1 MVGAPSPG
9 SPVLGRLPAFLDP
22 RGRSGRA
29 AFWIGVF
36 VHFQLL
42 QILGIDR
49 WIAEV
54 RHGLPPQFGG
64 GLATVVTFLEF
75 WLIFVLITR
84 RWHDTGF
91 RVPWWLIL
99 GIPLFGW
106 LVVPVILA
114 FVGGTNG
121 PNRWGPPPGAD
132 DGELASLR
140 RTLARA
146 RSRNGEATTRPSAAP
161 SASAPP
167 RGPAARAARR
177 PAKAATVVAPASG
190 VITRATPK
198 TFAPKRDPVIVRPRR
213 LF

>member
-1 MVGAPSPG
+1 MVDANSSRSSVG
-9 SPVLGRLPAFLDP
+9 GRLPALIDP
-22 RGRSGRA
+22 RGRSGRM
-29 AFWIGVF
+29 AFWIGF
-36 VHFQLL
+36 AIHFQLL

-54 RHGLPPQFGG
+54 RHGLPPAFGG
-64 GLATVVTFLEF
+64 GLATAATFLEF

-106 LVVPVILA
+106 LVVPVILV
-114 FVGGTNG
+114 FVGGTPG

-132 DGELASLR
+132 DGELAQLR
-140 RTLARA
+140 RSLARA
-146 RSRNGEATTRPSAAP
+146 RSESDETPTRPSTSPPPSAAP
-161 SASAPP
+161 EAP
-167 RGPAARAARR
+167 AARR
-177 PAKAATVVAPASG
+177 PAKATTVVAPASG
-190 VITRATPK
+190 VIVRATPK
-198 TFAPKRDPVIVRPRR
+198 TFTPKRDPVIVRPRR